1 MGMEDPISVRV
12 VTDVDATAAR
22 VLVAVCNQHEGLDL
36 AVNLDRSAVG
46 EPANQFVC
54 HEDHTLVGIATLEPQ
69 QEIEACVA
77 VHPGHRRRGIGR
89 RLLDAIKTQ
98 ARERGMRSCL
108 LVCEEAS
115 ASGRGFVTAAG
126 ARYRNAEHRMRL
138 HTAHTGV
145 PRIPGTALR
154 LERAQPV
161 HLEAVGRILAASF
174 GADPVREQQRVAG
187 DLRKPTHRYFLATLG
202 GEPVGTF
209 GVVIAEERVYVVG
222 FGILPAFRGQ
232 GHGRTML
239 RDAIDL
245 LSRERWREIY
255 LEVATENEPA
265 VALYR
270 SAGFDVTSTYGF
282 YDLAIYPVGPSIAD

>member
-1 MGMEDPISVRV
+1 MSMGDPITLRAI
-12 VTDVDATAAR
+12 TDMDSTPAR
-22 VLVAVCNQHEGLDL
+22 ALVAACNRYENLDL
-36 AVNLDRSAVG
+36 AVHLDRPAVG

-54 HEDHTLVGIATLEPQ
+54 HEDDTLVGIATLEPH
-69 QEIEACVA
+69 QEIEVCVA
-77 VHPGHRRRGIGR
+77 VHPRYRRRGIGQQ
-89 RLLDAIKTQ
+89 LLDAVRTQ
-98 ARERGMRSCL
+98 TRERGRQSCL
-108 LVCEEAS
+108 IVCEEAS
-115 ASGRGFVTAAG
+115 RSGRGFVTAAG

-138 HTAHTGV
+138 QTEHASV
-145 PRIPGTALR
+145 SSIPGTDLR

-202 GEPVGTF
+202 GEAVGTF
-209 GVVIAEERVYVVG
+209 GVVVGERRIYIIG

-239 RDAIDL
+239 RDAIEL
-245 LSRERWREIY
+245 LTREQWREVY

-270 SAGFDVTSTYGF
+270 SAGFVVTSTYGF
-282 YDLAIYPVGPSIAD
+282 YDLAVYPVGPSIAD

>member
-1 MGMEDPISVRV
+1 MGMDGPITVRV
-12 VTDVDATAAR
+12 VTDADATAAR
-22 VLVAVCNQHEGLDL
+22 ALVAACNRHEGLDL

-98 ARERGMRSCL
+98 TRERGRRSCL

-115 ASGRGFVTAAG
+115 ASGRGFVTTAG

-145 PRIPGTALR
+145 SSIPRTALR
-154 LERAQPV
+154 LEHAQPV
-161 HLEAVGRILAASF
+161 HLEAIGRILAASF
-174 GADPVREQQRVAG
+174 GSDPVHEQQRVVG
-187 DLRKPTHRYFLATLG
+187 DLRKPTHRYFVATLG

-209 GVVIAEERVYVVG
+209 GVVIAEGRVYIIG
-222 FGILPAFRGQ
+222 FGILPAFRGR

-239 RDAIDL
+239 RDAIEL
-245 LSRERWREIY
+245 LTRERWREIY

-270 SAGFDVTSTYGF
+270 SAGFGVTSTYGF
-282 YDLAIYPVGPSIAD
+282 YELAV